1 MDLFDKSV
9 TDLQTDIVVG
19 ANAITG
25 TLKYIADYSS
35 AGYAGYEASGNYLV
49 IHSEATDADSITVE
63 VVGGVHGEQT
73 LDVDGICICRIANTS
88 QKIRVRA
95 YKDGT
100 VANVK
105 TYSLDSLVLTPS
117 A

>member
-1 MDLFDKSV
+1 MFDKSV
-9 TDLQTDIVVG
+9 TDLQTNVVVG
-19 ANAITG
+19 SNAITG

-35 AGYAGYEASGNYLV
+35 AGYTGDEKSGNFLV
-49 IHSEATDADSITVE
+49 FHSASTDADSITVE

-105 TYSLDSLVLTPS
+105 TYSLDNLVLTPS

>member
-1 MDLFDKSV
+1 MFDKSV
-9 TDLQTDIVVG
+9 TDLQSDIVVG
-19 ANAITG
+19 ANAISG
-25 TLKYIADYSS
+25 TLKYISDYSS
-35 AGYAGYEASGNYLV
+35 AGYAGDEASGNYLV
-49 IHSEATDADSITVE
+49 IHSEAADADSITVE

-73 LDVDGICICRIANTS
+73 LDVDGICICRIANNS

>member
-1 MDLFDKSV
+1 MLGKYV
-9 TDLQTDIVVG
+9 ADLQSNVVVG
-19 ANAITG
+19 SNAISG
-25 TLKYIADYSS
+25 TLLYVADYSS
-35 AGYAGYEASGNYLV
+35 AGYAGDEASGNYLV
-49 IHSEATDADSITVE
+49 IHCASTDADSITVE

-88 QKIRVRA
+88 QKIKVRA

-105 TYSLDSLVLTPS
+105 TYSLDDLVLTPS